1 MQMVAVPL
9 LALPIPF
16 LIPHPAENSRIC
28 SGHQKL
34 TKLNQSKLMKFIES
48 SEYSNTI
55 APRQWA
61 MIISNLCPILLLVQ
75 NHFESVISWFGHG
88 SASKWKVSP
97 VQHYSNQAKMLRFGS
112 GLKTILDLYLEWQ
125 VISALHCGSTLLC
138 SCCQWPVVVVETFGC
153 FGPAPPPFFLPESL
167 LYTSLL

>member
-9 LALPIPF
+9 LALPIPY

-48 SEYSNTI
+48 NEYSNAI
-55 APRQWA
+55 APRRWA
-61 MIISNLCPILLLVQ
+61 MIILNLCPIFLLVQ
-75 NHFESVISWFGHG
+75 NHIESVISWFGHG
-88 SASKWKVSP
+88 SASKWKVIFGP

-112 GLKTILDLYLEWQ
+112 GSGLKTILDLHYEKKLTKNIIPTDIWQ
-125 VISALHCGSTLLC
+125 I
-138 SCCQWPVVVVETFGC
+138 
-153 FGPAPPPFFLPESL
+153 
-167 LYTSLL
+167 YTSMFSNLLNI